1 MDVFINTC
9 AYCNKRILAS
19 KNIFCLE
26 CNGLLPRTY
35 FNFSESN
42 IVLDK
47 LKPLIKLKAAGAFL
61 FYNHNQMVQ
70 QILWEM
76 KYNNNQELAKEMG
89 RLAYSGNEN
98 LFSNNIDGFVPI
110 PLHKSKLR
118 LRGYNQTECFA
129 EGLSEVSDIPLFKN
143 SLSRTKKTTSQTKL
157 NRNERFQNL
166 DEAFVVENLD
176 KIQGKHILL
185 LDDVVTT
192 GATLISA
199 GQALLNAGCANLSI
213 YTLATAFEM

>member
-1 MDVFINTC
+1 MEFFINTC
-9 AYCNKRILAS
+9 TYCNKRILAS

-35 FNFSESN
+35 FNFSEN
-42 IVLDK
+42 NVVLEK
-47 LKPLIKLKAAGAFL
+47 LKPLIKLKAAGSFL
-61 FYNHNQMVQ
+61 FYNQNEMVQ

-76 KYNNNQELAKEMG
+76 KYNNNKELAAEMG
-89 RLAYSGNEN
+89 RLAVGGVEDVFEKS
-98 LFSNNIDGFVPI
+98 IDCIIPI
-110 PLHKSKLR
+110 PLHKSKLQ

-129 EGLSEVSDIPLFKN
+129 KGMSEVTGLPMMTNLLK
-143 SLSRTKKTTSQTKL
+143 RTKRTTSQTKL

-166 DEAFVVENLD
+166 DEAFIVHNAD
-176 KIQGKHILL
+176 KIKDKEILL

-199 GQALLNAGCANLSI
+199 GQALLQAGCKSLSI

>member
-1 MDVFINTC
+1 MDIFINTC
-9 AYCNKRILAS
+9 IYCNKRILVS

-35 FNFSESN
+35 FNFSETN

-76 KYNNNQELAKEMG
+76 KYNNNQELAIEMG
-89 RLAYSGNEN
+89 RLTFNGNEN
-98 LFSNNIDGFVPI
+98 LFSSSADGLISI

-129 EGLSEVSDIPLFKN
+129 EGISELSNIPLLKN
-143 SLSRTKKTTSQTKL
+143 VLKRTKKTSSQTKL

-199 GQALLNAGCANLSI
+199 GQALLNAGCASLSI

>member
-1 MDVFINTC
+1 VEFFINTC
-9 AYCNKRILAS
+9 TYCNKRILAS

-35 FNFSESN
+35 FNFSEN
-42 IVLDK
+42 NVVLEK
-47 LKPLIKLKAAGAFL
+47 LKPLIKLKAAGSFL
-61 FYNHNQMVQ
+61 FYNQNEMVQ

-76 KYNNNQELAKEMG
+76 KYNNNKELAAEMG
-89 RLAYSGNEN
+89 RLAVGGVEDVFEKS
-98 LFSNNIDGFVPI
+98 IDCIIPI
-110 PLHKSKLR
+110 PLHKSKLQ

-129 EGLSEVSDIPLFKN
+129 KGMSEVTGLPMMTNLLK
-143 SLSRTKKTTSQTKL
+143 RTKRTTSQTKL

-166 DEAFVVENLD
+166 DEAFIVHNAD
-176 KIQGKHILL
+176 KIKDKEILL

-199 GQALLNAGCANLSI
+199 GQALLQAGCKSLSI